1 MLKLNFNSYNFKIK
15 IKDNKK
21 FIFDI
26 IRRKYILLTP
36 EEWVRQHCL
45 HHLIEELNI
54 PASLIQVEKAI
65 STGNTKGRF
74 DIIAFNPDGTVYL
87 LVECKAVHVEINQS
101 VFDQI
106 ARYALNMKNS
116 YLMVTNGLSHYFCQ
130 IDNEQKQYLFLK
142 QIPNYQEQKR

>member
-45 HHLIEELNI
+45 RHLIEELNI

-87 LVECKAVHVEINQS
+87 LVECKAVNVEIDQS

-130 IDNEQKQYLFLK
+130 IDNEQKQYLFLE
-142 QIPNYQEQKR
+142 QIPNYQERKR

>member
-1 MLKLNFNSYNFKIK
+1 MEKLNFPKFDFLFKSKENKSY
-15 IKDNKK
+15 
-21 FIFDI
+21 IFDPV
-26 IRRKYILLTP
+26 RKKWLILTP

-87 LVECKAVHVEINQS
+87 LVECKAVNVEIDQS

-130 IDNEQKQYLFLK
+130 IDNEQKQYLFLE
-142 QIPNYQEQKR
+142 QIPNYQERKR

>member
-45 HHLIEELNI
+45 RHLIEELNI

-87 LVECKAVHVEINQS
+87 LVECKAVNVEIDQS

-130 IDNEQKQYLFLK
+130 IDNEQKQYLFLE

>member
-1 MLKLNFNSYNFKIK
+1 VLKLNFNSYNFKIK

-87 LVECKAVHVEINQS
+87 LVECKAVNVEI
-101 VFDQI
+101 DQHEK
-106 ARYALNMKNS
+106 L
-116 YLMVTNGLSHYFCQ
+116 LFNGH
-130 IDNEQKQYLFLK
+130 
-142 QIPNYQEQKR
+142 